1 MALSQKPAVKKLLKI
16 YKPVGLTPLQALDQ
30 LRLKQPA
37 YAKEKLSYAGR
48 LDPLAEG
55 VMLVAV
61 GEEVHNK
68 AVYTKLDKIY
78 EFELLYGF
86 STDTH
91 DVMGLVVDVG
101 EPRPVGSVPVD
112 LLVGPW
118 QQEYPEYSSPKIAGK
133 KTFSKKVEIYD
144 ADILDFYYI
153 SGSELLKMIISRIS
167 RVEGDFRQADIINAW
182 QNILSQRA
190 DILFTIVKGEMKV
203 SSGTYIRAIA
213 HELGRRAGCPA
224 LAFSIK
230 RTQVGKYKIE
240 DCLKID

>member
-1 MALSQKPAVKKLLKI
+1 MRKKKVLATYKPA
-16 YKPVGLTPLQALDQ
+16 GLTPLQTLNL
-30 LRLKQPA
+30 LREAEPL

-55 VMLVAV
+55 VMLVVV
-61 GEEVHNK
+61 GEEVK
-68 AVYTKLDKIY
+68 KKERYTKLDKTY

-91 DVMGLVVDVG
+91 DVMGMVTDIG
-101 EPRPVGSVPVD
+101 DPRPIGEAPVD

-118 QQEYPEYSSPKIAGK
+118 EQEYPEYSSPKLAGK
-133 KTFSKKVEIYD
+133 KKFSKQVEIYE

-153 SGSELLKMIISRIS
+153 SGRELLKMIKE
-167 RVEGDFRQADIINAW
+167 RVGMVDGDFRQAEIMQIWEKELNK
-182 QNILSQRA
+182 RA
-190 DILFTIVKGEMKV
+190 DILFTIVRGVMEV

-213 HELGRRAGCPA
+213 HELGKRAGCPA

-230 RTQVGKYKIE
+230 RTHVGKYCVD

>member
-1 MALSQKPAVKKLLKI
+1 MASSQKPAVKKLLKI

-30 LRLKQPA
+30 LRLKQPE
-37 YAKEKLSYAGR
+37 YAKEKLTYAGR

-55 VMLVAV
+55 VILVAV
-61 GEEVHNK
+61 GEEVHK
-68 AVYTKLDKIY
+68 KERYTKLDKTY

-91 DVMGLVVDVG
+91 DVMGLVTDVG
-101 EPRPVGSVPVD
+101 EARPVGSVPVD

-118 QQEYPEYSSPKIAGK
+118 QQEYPKYSSPKIAGK
-133 KTFSKKVEIYD
+133 KTFSKNVEIYS
-144 ADILDFYYI
+144 ADVLDFYYI
-153 SGSELLKMIISRIS
+153 SGRELLKMIISRIS
-167 RVEGDFRQADIINAW
+167 RVRGDFRQTDIINAW

-190 DILFTIVKGEMKV
+190 DILFTIVKGQMKV